1 MSLALSRPSEG
12 GSARLACGQS
22 DGSVDLHDL
31 RDLTSGGGLGAHDC
45 NDWVALGLGGVGDE
59 VIARDGGRECNGAHN
74 RTVSVWG
81 GSERRS

>member
-12 GSARLACGQS
+12 GSARLACGYS

-31 RDLTSGGGLGAHDC
+31 RDLTSGGGLGAHD
-45 NDWVALGLGGVGDE
+45 WVALVLGGVGDE
-59 VIARDGGRECNGAHN
+59 VIARDGGRKCNGAHN

-81 GSERRS
+81 GRERRS